1 MAQIED
7 THKMLVLDIL
17 EDIRVTLWTATYQVE
32 GDMDIEDIQP
42 TLNDALE
49 SLEWLIGGFKMNVL

>member
-7 THKMLVLDIL
+7 THKILVLDIL

-32 GDMDIEDIQP
+32 GGTDIEDIQP

-49 SLEWLIGGFKMNVL
+49 SLEWLIGGFKMDVL